1 VWLALQVGAL
11 ALSAGRV
18 PLSARYPVPEE
29 LLAMHVMM
37 CVQMIAGAV
46 LFPALFGWGREAGT
60 CGAPGTRPFGGL
72 GRSLGVAV
80 LIIVAAPVMMELAG
94 VLGARGEISVVECLY
109 PMGWLIGL
117 AGWGFALRGRRGQL
131 YGVAVA
137 TMWAV
142 GGAVLAYLWREFGD
156 PTQPFDWNVSVMSGP
171 LMWGLAILEGAKQA
185 GTIWAG
191 VGIHLVVAAVAVFW
205 RVRRDDFNRS
215 KSTLR

>member
-1 VWLALQVGAL
+1 LFVWLALQVGAL

-60 CGAPGTRPFGGL
+60 CGAPGKWGMSAL
-72 GRSLGVAV
+72 V
-80 LIIVAAPVMMELAG
+80 IVAAPVMMELAG

-117 AGWGFALRGRRGQL
+117 AGWGLALRGRRGQLL